1 MIGWFTCDKW
11 NDSKDSRKKKVP
23 KLDICDAIKKFEQ
36 QAKEVSTKTS
46 LTILSFV
53 LDARLS
59 S

>member
-1 MIGWFTCDKW
+1 MEDDKIKEPKSDIGG
-11 NDSKDSRKKKVP
+11 
-23 KLDICDAIKKFEQ
+23 AIKKFEQ

-46 LTILSFV
+46 LAIQSFV